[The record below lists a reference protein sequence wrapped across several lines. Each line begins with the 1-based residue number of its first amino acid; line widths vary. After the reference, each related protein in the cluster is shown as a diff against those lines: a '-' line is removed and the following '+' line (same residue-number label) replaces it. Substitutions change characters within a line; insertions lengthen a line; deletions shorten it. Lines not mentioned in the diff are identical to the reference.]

1 MNKNRE
7 IGGLENTPDGMIEIS
22 SSNPRK
28 FDYRLQINDYSY
40 FQYHRNNGITKLGL
54 VQPGIQKTEFGEDMA
69 DTGNTT
75 YVMRPVEGAMQ
86 LQDKMNQAYLREI
99 FPGTHVI
106 SG

>member
-54 VQPGIQKTEFGEDMA
+54 VQPGIQKSEFGEDMA

-86 LQDKMNQAYLREI
+86 L
-99 FPGTHVI
+99 
-106 SG
+106 